1 MSQDLGNTMTDFL
14 QTATLILILVA
25 LITLTKSVSLLRRAI
40 HVHSASRF
48 TEHLTN
54 QTIAALRE
62 DGIE

>member
-1 MSQDLGNTMTDFL
+1 MNSDLGNTINDVIQSVTMIL
-14 QTATLILILVA
+14 IVVALATLTV
-25 LITLTKSVSLLRRAI
+25 SVSLLRRAI

-54 QTIAALRE
+54 QTVAALRE

>member
-1 MSQDLGNTMTDFL
+1 MSSPLGNLMTDL
-14 QTATLILILVA
+14 IQSATMILILA
-25 LITLTKSVSLLRRAI
+25 SILILTRSVSLLRRAI

-54 QTIAALRE
+54 QTLAALRE

>member
-1 MSQDLGNTMTDFL
+1 MSHDLGNTMTDFL

-25 LITLTKSVSLLRRAI
+25 LITLTKSVSLLRRAL

-62 DGIE
+62 DGVE

>member
-1 MSQDLGNTMTDFL
+1 MRSDLGHTITDLIQSGTMI
-14 QTATLILILVA
+14 LILITL
-25 LITLTKSVSLLRRAI
+25 LILTKTVSLLRRAI

-54 QTIAALRE
+54 QTVAAMRE

>member
-1 MSQDLGNTMTDFL
+1 MNSDLGNTITDFIQSATMIL
-14 QTATLILILVA
+14 IVLALATLTAT
-25 LITLTKSVSLLRRAI
+25 VSRLRRAI

-54 QTIAALRE
+54 QTIAAMRE